1 MATRRWSSVSRH
13 ILFGIV
19 LQLLTYSVVS
29 NWWFGFGVWA
39 SILLSVAL
47 VIGVRCLFAISG
59 FLIVWG
65 FRPEHKERIPLSA
78 RQVAAMIV
86 REVGA
91 SIKLFFYYHPF
102 EALLNSHNTTVPIAK
117 DQAAPVLFVH
127 GFYANAGFWLQ
138 FKRYLNSRGMGA
150 LYTMNL
156 DPPIHDIETYAGLLA
171 QRITEVC
178 AHSGRQKIVLV
189 AHSMGGLVCRA
200 YVARYGD
207 THIAQLITIGCPH
220 HGTILARLLPGHNM
234 KQMHPGNR
242 WLKELNAKQ
251 EAPAL
256 STYFSLHDNIVV
268 PQDSARFAG
277 AREVVFNG
285 LGHLSMA
292 FSPDVQRAV
301 LDDIRAQKLD
311 KVYL

>member
-1 MATRRWSSVSRH
+1 
-13 ILFGIV
+13 
-19 LQLLTYSVVS
+19 
-29 NWWFGFGVWA
+29 
-39 SILLSVAL
+39 
-47 VIGVRCLFAISG
+47 
-59 FLIVWG
+59 
-65 FRPEHKERIPLSA
+65 
-78 RQVAAMIV
+78 MIV

-91 SIKLFFYYHPF
+91 SMKLIFYYHPF
-102 EALLNSHNTTVPIAK
+102 EAILNTHDATAPIAK
-117 DQAAPVLFVH
+117 NQEAPVLFVH

-138 FKRYLNSRGMGA
+138 FKRYLKSKGMGA

-156 DPPIHDIETYAGLLA
+156 DPPIHDIEAYVGQLA
-171 QRITEVC
+171 QRITKVC
-178 AHSGRQKIVLV
+178 AHSSRQKIVLV

-200 YVARYGD
+200 YLARYGG

-234 KQMHPGNR
+234 KQMHPGNP

-251 EAPAL
+251 KASAL

-268 PQDSARFAG
+268 PQDSACLAG

-292 FSPDVQRAV
+292 FSPAVQRTV
-301 LDDIRAQKLD
+301 LDDIKT
-311 KVYL
+311 